1 MTSKSIPIDRQDMFY
16 TYEVGVTE
24 VSFNRKLKL
33 MYRRFRMKDLI
44 TYIAKAIVDN
54 PEKEVVTE

>member
-1 MTSKSIPIDRQDMFY
+1 MFY
-16 TYEVGVTE
+16 THEVGVTE
-24 VSFNRKLKL
+24 VSFNKKLKL